1 MSCGD
6 AALRVHHGLPAT
18 DNFHDHGPMAG
29 RHGQPSGKDGSGEKV
44 SDLGPGPSLR
54 RPPVGFCVGLFGQR
68 VDRYAPKDLDLRR
81 RTWLSMVLSIPS
93 RKR

>member
-29 RHGQPSGKDGSGEKV
+29 RHGQPLVACQIYALCSGAERTYSGKDGSGEKV

-54 RPPVGFCVGLFGQR
+54 RPPVGFCVGLFGLNTQAN
-68 VDRYAPKDLDLRR
+68 D
-81 RTWLSMVLSIPS
+81 
-93 RKR
+93 